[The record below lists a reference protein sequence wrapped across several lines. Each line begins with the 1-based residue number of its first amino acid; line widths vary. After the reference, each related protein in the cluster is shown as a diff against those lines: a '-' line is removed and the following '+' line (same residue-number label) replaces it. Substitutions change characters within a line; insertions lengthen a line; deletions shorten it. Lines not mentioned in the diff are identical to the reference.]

1 MKYSVIV
8 PVYNRP
14 DEMDELLQSLA
25 VQQAG
30 VDFEVVVIED
40 GSTIDSKAVVEKYP
54 QLNILYFYKENT
66 GPGDSRNFGMK
77 QATGDYFIL
86 FDSDCIIPS
95 DYMVRMDDLLSKSY
109 MDCFGGTDGA
119 QQSFTTLQKAINF
132 CMTSR
137 LTTGGVRGNSDQTQK
152 FQPRSF
158 NMGLSKKAF
167 EATQGFGNIHPGED
181 PELVFRL
188 WDLGFKTTL
197 FKDLSVFH
205 KRRINWAKFFAQVN
219 KFGKVR
225 PILDVWHPKYQQLKF
240 VFPTLFILGLD
251 VSLLLT
257 ILGYGEFLGI
267 YGLYFL
273 VVFAAAFI
281 STKSLVIACWSVV
294 AVLVQFYGYG
304 LGYLKSTIW
313 IKFLKKEPKEVFPE
327 LFFGEIR

>member
-40 GSTIDSKAVVEKYP
+40 GSTIDSKAVVEKFP
-54 QLNILYFYKENT
+54 QLNILYFFKENT
-66 GPGDSRNFGMK
+66 GPGDSRNFGMQ

-86 FDSDCIIPS
+86 FDSDCIIPAH
-95 DYMVRMDDLLSKSY
+95 YMVQLDELLSKNY
-109 MDCFGGTDGA
+109 VDCFGGTDSA
-119 QQSFTTLQKAINF
+119 QHNFTTLQKAINF

-137 LTTGGVRGNSDQTQK
+137 LTTGGVRGNSHQTQK

-188 WDLGFKTTL
+188 WDIGFKTTL
-197 FKDLSVFH
+197 LKDLSVYH
-205 KRRINWAKFFAQVN
+205 KRRINWSKFFTQVN

-225 PILDVWHPKYQQLKF
+225 PILDVWHPAYQQLKYA
-240 VFPTLFILGLD
+240 FPALFILGLD
-251 VSLLLT
+251 VVLLLA
-257 ILGYGEFLGI
+257 IFGYGAFLGL

-273 VVFAAAFI
+273 AVFLEALFTTQ
-281 STKSLVIACWSVV
+281 SIAIAGWSVV

-304 LGYLKSTIW
+304 LGYLESSFW
-313 IKFLKKEPKEVFPE
+313 IKFLKKEPEQVFPE
-327 LFFGEIR
+327 LFFKK